1 MGHMGEL
8 REAVI
13 VPGISL
19 ENEINYIVPFQKAAS
34 LF

>member
-13 VPGISL
+13 VPAISP
-19 ENEINYIVPFQKAAS
+19 ENEINFIAAFQKAAS